1 MGNSAD
7 AIELLPL
14 ALMLVPVAA
23 VIVIMTAWRAK
34 PASAV
39 YATFRMLAQLLLV
52 GYALVFIFTSARW
65 WLVSAIVILMM
76 VVSSWIALRPLESR
90 SGALYRDSLFS
101 ISLSGLAVLGLVVGL
116 VVPSDPWYEPRVV
129 IPLAGMVFAN
139 SMNVVSLAA
148 ERFQSEVGRGSGLVE
163 ARNTAFSASLIP
175 LINSYLAVGL
185 VSLPGMMT
193 GQILSGTSPL
203 VAVRYQIMVM
213 CMLLGAGGL
222 AAALFLQLQ
231 LRQSRRGA

>member
-1 MGNSAD
+1 MSDSAA

-23 VIVIMTAWRAK
+23 VIAIMAAWRAK

-52 GYALVFIFTSARW
+52 GYALVFVFTSARW
-65 WLVSAIVILMM
+65 WLVSAIVVLMM

-90 SGALYRDSLFS
+90 SGALYLDSLFS
-101 ISLSGLAVLGLVVGL
+101 VSLSGLVVLGLVVGL
-116 VVPSDPWYEPRVV
+116 VVPGDPWFEPRVV

-148 ERFQSEVGRGSGLVE
+148 ERFQSEVGRGSDLIE

-231 LRQSRRGA
+231 LRHRRRDI

>member
-1 MGNSAD
+1 MNDNA
-7 AIELLPL
+7 AIIELAPL
-14 ALMLVPVAA
+14 ALMLVPV
-23 VIVIMTAWRAK
+23 VIVIFIMAAWRSK
-34 PASAV
+34 PLSAF
-39 YATFRMLAQLLLV
+39 YATFRMVAQLLLV
-52 GYALVFIFTSARW
+52 GYALVFVFTSARW
-65 WLVSAIVILMM
+65 WLVAAIVVLMV
-76 VVSSWIALRPLESR
+76 VVSSWIALRPLER
-90 SGALYRDSLFS
+90 RNGRLYRDSLLA
-101 ISLSGLAVLGLVVGL
+101 IGLSGLLILGLVLL
-116 VVPSDPWYEPRVV
+116 VVVPGDPWFEARVV

-148 ERFQSEVGRGSGLVE
+148 ERFQAEVARGQSLVP
-163 ARNTAFSASLIP
+163 ARNKAFSASLIP

-213 CMLLGAGGL
+213 CMLLGAGGI

-231 LRQSRRGA
+231 LRQRHPPG